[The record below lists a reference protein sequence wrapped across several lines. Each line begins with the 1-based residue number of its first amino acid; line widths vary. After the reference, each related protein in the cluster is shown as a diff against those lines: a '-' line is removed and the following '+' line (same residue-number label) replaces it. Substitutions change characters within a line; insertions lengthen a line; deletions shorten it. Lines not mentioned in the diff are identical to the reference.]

1 MSADDVVR
9 NESRREL
16 NPLADRES
24 LLVLSS
30 SDSVHVLQ
38 LIRHVWELLVHV

>member
-1 MSADDVVR
+1 MSGDDIVR
-9 NESRREL
+9 NERKRKL

-30 SDSVHVLQ
+30 CDSVHVLQ
-38 LIRHVWELLVHV
+38 LIRHVWELLFHV